1 MNVKQKGLVSI
12 MRYACTH
19 VKNNV
24 WVEKIFIVLGKECQ
38 RGSHHI
44 HTPCDINNNNN
55 NNLLSSPNNMI

>member
-1 MNVKQKGLVSI
+1 MNVKQKGSVSI

-19 VKNNV
+19 VKSNV

-44 HTPCDINNNNN
+44 HTHLTI
-55 NNLLSSPNNMI
+55 LIIIIIIIYYQALII